1 LLRLDIIRGPLAK
14 EDIIA
19 FLHFK
24 RVDCLLLPSLKI
36 VRRRN
41 FSCKLSLLDVFWN
54 NLLFGLEQEEEDLFV
69 VVECWELV
77 DEVAVQK

>member
-1 LLRLDIIRGPLAK
+1 
-14 EDIIA
+14 
-19 FLHFK
+19 
-24 RVDCLLLPSLKI
+24 

-69 VVECWELV
+69 EVEFWELV

>member
-1 LLRLDIIRGPLAK
+1 MIRIYIVTWLKTSTYIYINATV
-14 EDIIA
+14 
-19 FLHFK
+19 LY
-24 RVDCLLLPSLKI
+24 LKI

-69 VVECWELV
+69 VVEFWELV